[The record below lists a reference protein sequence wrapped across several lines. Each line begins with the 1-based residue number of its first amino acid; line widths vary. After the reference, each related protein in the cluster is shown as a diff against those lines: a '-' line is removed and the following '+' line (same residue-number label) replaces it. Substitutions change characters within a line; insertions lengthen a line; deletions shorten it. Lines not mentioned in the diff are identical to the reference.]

1 MLNESLK
8 TNTGADKA
16 NFGNFQKQDLT
27 AYFMMKNKIL
37 LASLALLFS
46 VATWAQPKP
55 VLAEKIVAV
64 VGDKIVLKTDID
76 NALIDMQRQGIEAP
90 PNARCLV
97 LEQALGVK
105 ALVLQAEKDSLPV
118 TDEEIDADIENRIR
132 YFISQY
138 GTKDEL
144 ERIAGKSVY
153 QLKEDFKEGIRDQKL
168 AGAMRNKIVD
178 DVKITPNEVK
188 AYFEK
193 LNPDSLIFYESE
205 VEVSQI
211 VSYPKASRDAEEYA
225 IEQLKEYKQQIE
237 AGKDFKNL
245 AALYSEDPGSKDRGG
260 QYEINR
266 SQKDLDPLWMAK
278 AFTLKEGQ
286 VSSPFKTRFGYHI
299 IQLVSRAGDDAV
311 VRHILKVPQVTQVE
325 MTGGF
330 SRMDSVRSKLIAGT
344 LDFGT
349 AVNKYSDD
357 EASKFTAGAIQ
368 GPNGSF
374 LTIDQLD
381 PGLVNMLKNLKVGE
395 YSQPVEYTDERGK
408 KGVRIVYLKT
418 QTQPHRE
425 NLKDDYSKI
434 AARAL
439 EEKKETALENWF
451 YKRINT
457 YYIMID
463 DEYKNCDEMQKWV
476 NAAKV
481 SSTTGKK

>member
-1 MLNESLK
+1 
-8 TNTGADKA
+8 
-16 NFGNFQKQDLT
+16 
-27 AYFMMKNKIL
+27 MMKNKIL
-37 LASLALLFS
+37 LGALGLLLTM
-46 VATWAQPKP
+46 AAWAQPKP

-76 NALIDMQRQGIEAP
+76 NALLDMQRQGIEAP
-90 PNARCLV
+90 PNSRCLV

-138 GTKDEL
+138 GSKDEL

-178 DVKITPNEVK
+178 DVRITPNEVK
-188 AYFEK
+188 AYFET
-193 LNPDSLIFYESE
+193 LNPDSLVFYESE
-205 VEVSQI
+205 VEVGQI

-225 IEQLKEYKQQIE
+225 VEQLKEYKQQIE

-266 SQKDLDPLWMAK
+266 NQKDLDPFWMAK

-286 VSSPFKTRFGYHI
+286 VSNPFKTRFGYHI
-299 IQLVSRAGDDAV
+299 IQLVSRSGDDAV
-311 VRHILKVPQVTQVE
+311 VRHILKVPQVTQIE
-325 MTGGF
+325 MAQGF
-330 SRMDSVRSKLIAGT
+330 AKMDSVRSKLIAGT
-344 LDFGT
+344 LDFGS

-357 EASKFTAGAIQ
+357 ESSKFTAGMMQ
-368 GPNGSF
+368 GQNGSF

-381 PGLVNMLKNLKVGE
+381 QGLVAMLKNLKVGE
-395 YSQPVEYTDERGK
+395 FSQPVEYTDERGK
-408 KGVRIVYLKT
+408 KGVRFVYIKT

-439 EEKKETALENWF
+439 
-451 YKRINT
+451 
-457 YYIMID
+457 
-463 DEYKNCDEMQKWV
+463 
-476 NAAKV
+476 
-481 SSTTGKK
+481 